1 VYVAVNITEEEFVRV
16 AVGIE
21 NPDGAVVRKFGNART
36 QEVEVPLPT
45 CHFFFFFF
53 SNLVSVL
60 QAGLG
65 PVTVIEFQYLKQD
78 FGYSVYK
85 EG

>member
-1 VYVAVNITEEEFVRV
+1 MYVAVNITEEEFVRV

-21 NPDGAVVRKFGNART
+21 NPDGAVVRKFGNSRT
-36 QEVEVPLPT
+36 QEVE
-45 CHFFFFFF
+45 
-53 SNLVSVL
+53 
-60 QAGLG
+60 AGLG